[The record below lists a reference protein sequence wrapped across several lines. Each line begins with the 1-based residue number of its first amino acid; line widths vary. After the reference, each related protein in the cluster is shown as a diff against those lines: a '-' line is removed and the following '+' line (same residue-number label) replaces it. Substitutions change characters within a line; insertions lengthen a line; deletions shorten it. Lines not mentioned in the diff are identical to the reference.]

1 MSLIT
6 ERNAYI
12 VSTAPMFSLERTV
25 FDEHYTPSS
34 NSRETTNFANLARGE
49 NRHANLRNALN
60 MINARFNELAH

>member
-1 MSLIT
+1 
-6 ERNAYI
+6 
-12 VSTAPMFSLERTV
+12 MFSLERTV